1 MTDYDT
7 CFLISS
13 FWRNV
18 MQPKWRSLLKVQ
30 VDPLYAMVEIWLSD
44 DNHQHTVWTA
54 PYCMVSFIMSIR
66 GLKWKLELKNISLM
80 HLNVLLRDG
89 QYHKIVR
96 NHLIIIFYGIHG
108 FKNHVQMSINSSES
122 HLAWKLL
129 SKCAEYLIL
138 ALKGHKNRLL
148 ICSLL
153 TMSCILSLNYAN
165 ECQSTD

>member
-1 MTDYDT
+1 
-7 CFLISS
+7 
-13 FWRNV
+13 
-18 MQPKWRSLLKVQ
+18 MQQKWLSLMKVQ
-30 VDPLYAMVEIWLSD
+30 VDPFYAMVEIWLSD
-44 DNHQHTVWTA
+44 DNHQHTVWTQ

-66 GLKWKLELKNISLM
+66 GLKLKLEPKNISLM
-80 HLNVLLRDG
+80 HLNVLSQDQ

-96 NHLIIIFYGIHG
+96 SHLIIIFYRIHG
-108 FKNHVQMSINSSES
+108 FKNHVQMSISSSES
-122 HLAWKLL
+122 HLAWKLQ

-148 ICSLL
+148 IWSLL